1 MPERSIGIVSK
12 TIMAI
17 SYVGSN
23 PTTLTHPF
31 SFKTNKINSM
41 KKNLFTILAALFLA
55 ACSGFSEKD
64 RKSVV

>member
-31 SFKTNKINSM
+31 SFKTNKMNKQ
-41 KKNLFTILAALFLA
+41 KKFIRVET
-55 ACSGFSEKD
+55 CED
-64 RKSVV
+64 C